1 MDNKIIL
8 FLNVMLA
15 SNLIFS
21 APCSPDNPNWE
32 RRGSEGNTVEIRRMD
47 FESRVLIEN
56 VPVVCIEEEHV
67 PVWNDAEMAAY
78 LLDGVEYYRV
88 KESER

>member
-1 MDNKIIL
+1 
-8 FLNVMLA
+8 
-15 SNLIFS
+15 
-21 APCSPDNPNWE
+21 
-32 RRGSEGNTVEIRRMD
+32 
-47 FESRVLIEN
+47 
-56 VPVVCIEEEHV
+56 V